1 MGTIC
6 EYPCRLDLWAEVVK
20 AKNIQREELLLNQV
34 SALINY
40 GHVISVE
47 EARVQVTS
55 VVTTIIASS
64 KVRISLTYNLIL
76 TILYE
81 VDCVPTYQL
90 VTLGP
95 YTFCKDIT
103 VSEFDPPLTSQQLR
117 DEVENVRVIVK
128 NWVVIPEVVT
138 TTEVSTTLCIT
149 AYADIITKLTK
160 SHDVIV
166 YGEYDPEVEP
176 C

>member
-20 AKNIQREELLLNQV
+20 AKNIQREDVLLNQV
-34 SALINY
+34 SAVIAY
-40 GHVISVE
+40 GNVVTVE

-55 VVTTIIASS
+55 VTTNIIASS
-64 KVRISLTYNLIL
+64 KVHVALTYNLIL

-81 VDCVPTYQL
+81 VAGVPTYQL

-95 YTFCKDIT
+95 YNFTKDVT

-128 NWVVIPEVVT
+128 NWVVIPEVVST
-138 TTEVSTTLCIT
+138 GETSTTLSIT
-149 AYADIITKLTK
+149 AYADIVIKLTK
-160 SHDVIV
+160 HHDVIV
-166 YGEYDPEVEP
+166 YGEYDPEVDP
-176 C
+176 

>member
-1 MGTIC
+1 VGTIC

-20 AKNIQREELLLNQV
+20 AKNIQREDVLLNEV
-34 SALINY
+34 RAVINY
-40 GHVISVE
+40 GNVISVE

-64 KVRISLTYNLIL
+64 KVRVALTYNLIL

-81 VDCVPTYQL
+81 VAGVPTYQL

-95 YTFCKDIT
+95 YSYSKDIT
-103 VSEFDPPLTSQQLR
+103 VNEFDPPLTSQQLR
-117 DEVENVRVIVK
+117 DEVENVRVIVR
-128 NWVVIPEVVT
+128 NWVVIPEVVST
-138 TTEVSTTLCIT
+138 SEQSTTLAIT

-160 SHDVIV
+160 CHDVIV